1 MKKLRVAMMVAVL
14 SVGMT
19 VVAQAQDAQPQGQRG
34 GGGRGMQAML
44 QGITLTA
51 AQQPKVDSLIKKF
64 DADNQALRAE
74 MQNGGDRQAM
84 MGKMR
89 EARAKQAEE
98 LKALLTDDQKKVFDK
113 NMEEA
118 RNRMGGGRP
127 GGNPPTI

>member
-1 MKKLRVAMMVAVL
+1 MKKLRVAMMVAAL
-14 SVGMT
+14 SIGMT
-19 VVAQAQDAQPQGQRG
+19 AFAQAQDAPQGQR
-34 GGGRGMQAML
+34 GGRGMQAML

-64 DADNQALRAE
+64 DTDNQAMRAE
-74 MQNGGDRQAM
+74 MQNGGDRQAA

-98 LKALLTDDQKKVFDK
+98 LKALLTDDQKKIFDK
-113 NMEEA
+113 NLEEA

>member
-1 MKKLRVAMMVAVL
+1 MKKLRVAMMVAAL

-19 VVAQAQDAQPQGQRG
+19 ALAHAQDAQPQGQRG
-34 GGGRGMQAML
+34 GGRGVQALL

-89 EARAKQAEE
+89 EARAKQVEE
-98 LKALLTDDQKKVFDK
+98 LKAVLTDDQKKILDK
-113 NMEEA
+113 NVEEQ

-127 GGNPPTI
+127 GGAPPTI

>member
-19 VVAQAQDAQPQGQRG
+19 AVAQAQDAQPQGQR

-74 MQNGGDRQAM
+74 MQNGGDRQAL

-89 EARAKQAEE
+89 DARGKQAEE

>member
-1 MKKLRVAMMVAVL
+1 MKKLRVAMMVAAL
-14 SVGMT
+14 SVGMS
-19 VVAQAQDAQPQGQRG
+19 ALAHAQDAQPQGRP
-34 GGGRGMQAML
+34 GGRGIQALL

-51 AQQPKVDSLIKKF
+51 AQQPKVDSLVKKF
-64 DADNQALRAE
+64 DADNQAMRAE
-74 MQNGGDRQAM
+74 MQNGGDRQAA

-98 LKALLTDDQKKVFDK
+98 LKALLTDDQKKIFDK

-127 GGNPPTI
+127 GVTP

>member
-1 MKKLRVAMMVAVL
+1 MKKLRVAMMAAAL

-19 VVAQAQDAQPQGQRG
+19 ALAHAQDAQPQGQR
-34 GGGRGMQAML
+34 GGRGMQAML

-64 DADNQALRAE
+64 DADNQAMRAE
-74 MQNGGDRQAM
+74 MQNGGDRQAL

-89 EARAKQAEE
+89 ETRAKQAEE

-113 NMEEA
+113 NMEDA
-118 RNRMGGGRP
+118 RNRMGGGGRP
-127 GGNPPTI
+127 GGTPPTI

>member
-1 MKKLRVAMMVAVL
+1 MKKLRVAMMVAIL

-19 VVAQAQDAQPQGQRG
+19 VAARAQDAQPQGQRG
-34 GGGRGMQAML
+34 GRGIQALL

-89 EARAKQAEE
+89 EARAKQVEE
-98 LKALLTDDQKKVFDK
+98 LKAVLTDDQKKIFEKTMTD
-113 NMEEA
+113 MQS
-118 RNRMGGGRP
+118 RMGGGRP
-127 GGNPPTI
+127 PQN